1 MEKRFIWIILALGIL
16 LFGLFRLGSVVMG
29 GGGRVTER
37 TIVLERVRALDRLAS
52 VERVYTG
59 VWRSDS
65 SVGASGVWELV
76 PGADAVSRAV
86 TANSA
91 VVSYVAKVQAGVSLG
106 EIEVTETADK
116 VIVKL
121 PAPWVEAYPGKVSAE
136 SVRRGLLWR
145 DENAT
150 LKAER
155 SAVAEARRQA
165 VEAGIREEALR
176 SAAVQLNELLD
187 PVVEKELEFRS
198 FDGRVLDAT
207 KGL

>member
-1 MEKRFIWIILALGIL
+1 M
-16 LFGLFRLGSVVMG
+16 
-29 GGGRVTER
+29 
-37 TIVLERVRALDRLAS
+37 VLERVRALDRLAS

-59 VWRSDS
+59 VWRAES
-65 SVGASGVWELV
+65 SVGASGVWEFV

-106 EIEVTETADK
+106 EIEVTETADT
-116 VIVKL
+116 VVVKL
-121 PAPWVEAYPGKVSAE
+121 PAPWVEAHPGEVTAE

-165 VEAGIREEALR
+165 VAAGVREEALR
-176 SAAVQLNELLD
+176 SAAVQLNGLLD

-198 FDGRVLDAT
+198 FDGRVLDVSRA
-207 KGL
+207 L